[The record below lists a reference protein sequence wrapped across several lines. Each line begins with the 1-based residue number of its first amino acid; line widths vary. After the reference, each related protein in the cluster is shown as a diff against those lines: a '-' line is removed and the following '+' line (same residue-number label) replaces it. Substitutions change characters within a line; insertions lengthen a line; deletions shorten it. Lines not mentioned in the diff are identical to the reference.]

1 MPAQKKVKENISAVL
16 PVENKNLDGEFF
28 TSAEWAHFKDEINK
42 QMSEGSKIIDFVKA
56 VNNARYLARLDEAV
70 ANIKAG
76 RWTEHELIEDDDDE

>member
-1 MPAQKKVKENISAVL
+1 MLAQKKVTENISAVS
-16 PVENKNLDGEFF
+16 PNLDGEFF